1 MWRIY
6 TSRENLFRLADAFLE
21 EGILGF
27 HFVENDVYLSDAG
40 YKRVIDHVQS
50 HNDFGDFSSE
60 YVSIDDFKA
69 IINNLQF

>member
-6 TSRENLFRLADAFLE
+6 TLRENIFRLADALFV
-21 EGILGF
+21 EGVLGF
-27 HFVENDVYLSDAG
+27 HFVENDVYLSDAA
-40 YKRVIDHVQS
+40 YKRVIDYVQS
-50 HNDFGDFSSE
+50 HDDFGDFSSE